1 MNPKYVWQITF
12 CPTVS
17 LIISRLLSIFKAALE
32 NIYLLKKKN
41 QEESLFS
48 ITDGKELITCKS
60 GVTSISLNLYSFST
74 NFKIGCRIS

>member
-32 NIYLLKKKN
+32 NIYLLKKKSRRIFIFN
-41 QEESLFS
+41 NRWQGVDNMQIWRHFDISEPLF
-48 ITDGKELITCKS
+48 IF
-60 GVTSISLNLYSFST
+60 N
-74 NFKIGCRIS
+74 